1 MGNERKAALAL
12 AGLVAAT
19 TLLAGCGEPKAVPM
33 DDEYAGNSGE
43 TAQSQAG
50 SSDDAD
56 GSDASGSDG
65 ASDDA
70 SDNDSGN
77 ASGDDCCAGEDTGVY
92 ADGTYSINGQYGPIG
107 EDTIDVHLT
116 IADGAIT
123 DVQIVG
129 HPFTTISKNHQD
141 AFAEAIGDVVV
152 GRPLAGLSVDTVAGA
167 SWTTEAFN
175 AALDVARE
183 EASIPRE

>member
-56 GSDASGSDG
+56 GSDASGSDE
-65 ASDDA
+65 ASGD
-70 SDNDSGN
+70 

-116 IADGAIT
+116 IADGAIA

>member
-43 TAQSQAG
+43 TAHSQAG
-50 SSDDAD
+50 SSDGAD
-56 GSDASGSDG
+56 GSDASGSDK
-65 ASDDA
+65 ASGD
-70 SDNDSGN
+70 

-116 IADGAIT
+116 IADGTIT

-129 HPFTTISKNHQD
+129 HPFTTISKDHQD

-152 GRPLAGLSVDTVAGA
+152 GKPLAGLSVDTVAGA

>member
-43 TAQSQAG
+43 TAQSQAD
-50 SSDDAD
+50 SADDAD
-56 GSDASGSDG
+56 GSDASGSDE
-65 ASDDA
+65 ASGD
-70 SDNDSGN
+70 

-152 GRPLAGLSVDTVAGA
+152 GKPLAGLSVDTVAGA